1 MLQHW
6 ETDDIRLIDVRV
18 VGYAKER
25 TIHIG
30 PDSIDPVSTIRAHQ
44 MRMEVMTK
52 TKYLTQ
58 ALPQVNHG
66 AVWRKPG
73 QDLGPRKD
81 EKTMKI

>member
-1 MLQHW
+1 MQKKPKIIRRLKAIYLIIEIEDSLGMLQHW

-30 PDSIDPVSTIRAHQ
+30 PDSIDSANTILTLQ
-44 MRMEVMTK
+44 TIGELMTK

-58 ALPQVNHG
+58 ALP
-66 AVWRKPG
+66 
-73 QDLGPRKD
+73 
-81 EKTMKI
+81 

>member
-1 MLQHW
+1 MQKKPKIIRRLKAIYLIIEIEDSLGMLQHW

-30 PDSIDPVSTIRAHQ
+30 PDSIDSLSTIRAQQ

-58 ALPQVNHG
+58 ALP
-66 AVWRKPG
+66 
-73 QDLGPRKD
+73 
-81 EKTMKI
+81 